1 MYIKVTRIKNNYH
14 ARLYNKDGRVLDEMA
29 CKEKQD
35 IGYICREM
43 LRWQN
48 KMGNVTPW
56 TDFARSRQKQDYI
69 GKVWK
74 VRV

>member
-14 ARLYNKDGRVLDEMA
+14 ARLYNQDGRILDEMA

-56 TDFARSRQKQDYI
+56 TDSARRRQKQDFI